1 AAEQRIDPEQVLA
14 AQPLHLVF
22 PGQVESR
29 DDQTLLIKP
38 KRNAI
43 VCDLRACDSAPRD
56 EHRLLS
62 HLFVVARKAEHH
74 RQHFEQAVHKPGECG
89 MGNRRRRDGG
99 TEGRRDRETEKYLN
113 AGSLCLSFP
122 LSLFLS
128 FSLSLIPL
136 TSSSIAVWRRGAF

>member
-1 AAEQRIDPEQVLA
+1 MTPLESLRVRRARAEHGFAVDAEFDEGHIGAAEQRIDPEQVLA

-29 DDQTLLIKP
+29 DDQALLIKP
-38 KRNAI
+38 KGNAI

-74 RQHFEQAVHKPGECG
+74 RQHFKQAVHK
-89 MGNRRRRDGG
+89 
-99 TEGRRDRETEKYLN
+99 TVKSEKWKVKS
-113 AGSLCLSFP
+113 AKSD
-122 LSLFLS
+122 
-128 FSLSLIPL
+128 
-136 TSSSIAVWRRGAF
+136 